1 MDNDME
7 VITTHV
13 NADFDAMGS
22 MIAAKKLYPNALLV
36 FPGSQERTLRE
47 FFVKSTVYIYDFK
60 RLRDV
65 DLAQVKRLILVDT
78 RQFSRIGK
86 FQEIINHPDL
96 EIHIYDHH
104 PDSEDDIKGQVMEV
118 RPLGSTVTILTQMI
132 RERGIQVTAEEAT
145 VMSLGMFE
153 DTGSF
158 TFGSTTAEDFEAAA
172 YLRRCGADLNVVA
185 DMVAQE
191 LTAEQVS
198 LLNELILSARSYNI
212 QGVEVC
218 IATVSIERYVGDFA
232 VLVHKLKDI
241 ENLDVIFALAAM
253 DDRIYLVARS
263 RIPEVNVGLVATYF
277 GGGGH
282 STAASATIREM
293 TLIQAEDRL
302 VEVLR
307 SLISPFPMAEHL
319 MTSPVIHSDAETPI
333 SDAAQTMVRYNINAM
348 PIMENNAIVGLVN
361 RQVLEKAVFHGL
373 EQARVREVMSRDF
386 STVKPTSTLLE
397 IQTYLVENQQRI
409 LPVLEEDRVV
419 GVITRRD
426 LLNFLV
432 SDRSNVPR
440 ALYDDPAQSHWSKR
454 KNIVGI
460 VKEQLPLQ
468 AIRTLKEMGELA
480 ESLHFKAYA
489 VGGFVRD
496 LLLRHPNL
504 DIDVVIEGDGIEF
517 ARAFSE
523 EHGVR
528 VRPHKKFNTAVLIF
542 PDGRRVDIATARF
555 EYYQYPAALPT
566 VEFGSLKMDLY
577 RRDFTINTL
586 AIALNPNSFGYLID
600 FFGGQRDLKEKV
612 IRVLHNLSF
621 VEDPTRILRA
631 IRFEQRFGFRIGKQA
646 VALIRTA
653 VRMGLIQKLG
663 GRRMFHEIQLILM
676 EDDPS
681 PALKRMAEFDVL
693 AVVSPK
699 MRFDQRMEELFQ
711 RLKEL
716 ISWYQLSFLDEP
728 LERWWVYVLGL
739 FSGLG
744 REELEEI
751 WARLQLAPNQKER
764 LLWTY
769 DKVEELLR
777 GFFQLPDHRPSDIYR
792 ALQSLRPEELLY
804 MMARTYK
811 EATTRAISHYFHR
824 YRHVSTELGGKDLK
838 ALGISPGRIY
848 RTMLDELLDVR
859 LNGEIKNRQE
869 EEDFLKSRYPE
880 FFEESQNGVVVP
892 KTSLPVVDVDACEG
906 AKN

>member
-1 MDNDME
+1 ME

-22 MIAAKKLYPNALLV
+22 MIAAKKLYPDAVLV

-86 FQEIINHPDL
+86 FQEIIGRPNL

-104 PDSEDDIKGQVMEV
+104 PDSEDDIRGQVMEV
-118 RPLGSTVTILTQMI
+118 RPLGATVTILTQLI
-132 RERGIQVTAEEAT
+132 RERRIQVTAEEAT

-158 TFGSTTAEDFEAAA
+158 MFNSTTPEDFEAAA

-198 LLNELILSARSYNI
+198 LLNELILSARTYNI

-241 ENLDVIFALAAM
+241 ENLDVVFALAAM

-263 RIPEVNVGLVATYF
+263 RIPEVNVGLVATHF

-282 STAASATIREM
+282 STAASGTIREM

-307 SLISPFPMAEHL
+307 SLINPFPMAEHL
-319 MTSPVIHSDAETPI
+319 MTSPVIYAGAETPI
-333 SDAAQTMVRYNINAM
+333 GDAAQTMVKYNINAM

-373 EQARVREVMSRDF
+373 EQARVREVMSQDF

-409 LPVLEEDRVV
+409 LPVLEEDKVV

-432 SDRSNVPR
+432 TDRSNIPR

-460 VKEQLPLQ
+460 VKEQLPRE

-504 DIDVVIEGDGIEF
+504 DVDVVIEGDGIEF
-517 ARAFSE
+517 ARAFAE
-523 EHGVR
+523 EHSVR
-528 VRPHKKFNTAVLIF
+528 VRAHKKFNTAVLIF
-542 PDGRRVDIATARF
+542 PDGQRVDIATARF
-555 EYYQYPAALPT
+555 EYYQYPAALPI

-646 VALIRTA
+646 VALIRNA

-663 GRRMFHEIQLILM
+663 GRRMFHEIQLILR

-681 PALKRMAEFDVL
+681 PALKRMAEFGVL
-693 AVVSPK
+693 AVVSAK
-699 MRFDQRMEELFQ
+699 IRFDQRMEELFQ

-728 LERWWVYVLGL
+728 LERWWVYLLGL
-739 FSGLG
+739 FSGQV
-744 REELEEI
+744 REELEEV
-751 WARLQLAPNQKER
+751 WERLQLAPNQQER

-792 ALQSLRPEELLY
+792 ALQPLRPEELLY
-804 MMARTYK
+804 MMARTQK

-824 YRHVSTELGGKDLK
+824 YRHVSTELRGKDLK

-869 EEDFLKSRYPE
+869 EEAFLQRRYPE
-880 FFEESQNGVVVP
+880 LFEGSQNGVMVP
-892 KTSLPVVDVDACEG
+892 NTSLPVVDVEPCEG

>member
-1 MDNDME
+1 ME

-22 MIAAKKLYPNALLV
+22 MIAAKKLYPNAVLV

-65 DLAQVKRLILVDT
+65 DLAQVERLILVDT

-86 FQEIINHPDL
+86 FQEIICRPNL
-96 EIHIYDHH
+96 EIHIFDHH
-104 PDSEDDIKGQVMEV
+104 QDSEDDIKGQLMEV
-118 RPLGSTVTILTQMI
+118 RPLGATVTILTGLI

-158 TFGSTTAEDFEAAA
+158 TFNSTTPEDFEAAA

-198 LLNELILSARSYNI
+198 LLNELILSARTYNI

-263 RIPEVNVGLVATYF
+263 RIPEVNVGLVASYF

-282 STAASATIREM
+282 STAASGTIREM

-319 MTSPVIHSDAETPI
+319 MSSPVIYDDVDTLI
-333 SDAAQTMVRYNINAM
+333 GDAAQTMVKYNINAM

-373 EQARVREVMSRDF
+373 EQARVREIMSRDF
-386 STVKPTSTLLE
+386 STVQPTSNLLE

-409 LPVLEEDRVV
+409 LPVLEDDRVV

-440 ALYDDPAQSHWSKR
+440 ALFDDPAQSHWSKR

-460 VKEQLPLQ
+460 VKEQLPRETIQ
-468 AIRTLKEMGELA
+468 TLKKLGELA

-496 LLLRHPNL
+496 LLLRHPSL
-504 DIDVVIEGDGIEF
+504 DTDVVIEGDGIEF
-517 ARAFSE
+517 ARAFAE
-523 EHGVR
+523 EHDVR

-586 AIALNPNSFGYLID
+586 AIALNPSSFGYLID

-631 IRFEQRFGFRIGKQA
+631 IRFEQRFGLRIGKQA
-646 VALIRTA
+646 LALIRTA

-681 PALKRMAEFDVL
+681 PALKRMEEFGLL
-693 AVVSPK
+693 AVISAK
-699 MRFDQRMEELFQ
+699 IRFDQRMEELFQ
-711 RLKEL
+711 RLKKL

-728 LERWWVYVLGL
+728 LERWWVYLLGF
-739 FSGLG
+739 FSGLALEE
-744 REELEEI
+744 REELWE
-751 WARLQLAPNQKER
+751 RLQLAPHQQER
-764 LLWTY
+764 LIWTY
-769 DKVEELLR
+769 HRVEELLR

-792 ALQSLRPEELLY
+792 ALQPLRPEELLY
-804 MMARTYK
+804 LMARTQK
-811 EATTRAISHYFHR
+811 EETTRAISHYFHR
-824 YRHVSTELGGKDLK
+824 YRHVSTELRGKDLK

-869 EEDFLKSRYPE
+869 EEAFLYRRYPE
-880 FFEESQNGVVVP
+880 LFEESQSREMVP
-892 KTSLPVVDVDACEG
+892 NTCPPAVDAEPRG
-906 AKN
+906 GTKN

>member
-1 MDNDME
+1 ME

-22 MIAAKKLYPNALLV
+22 MIAAKKLYPEAVLV

-65 DLAQVKRLILVDT
+65 DLTQVKRLILVDT
-78 RQFSRIGK
+78 RQLSRIGK
-86 FQEIINHPDL
+86 FQEIIERPDL
-96 EIHIYDHH
+96 DIHIYDHH
-104 PDSEDDIKGQVMEV
+104 PDSEDDIKGQLVEV
-118 RPLGSTVTILTQMI
+118 RPLGATVTILTHLI
-132 RERGIQVTAEEAT
+132 RERHLEVTAEEAT
-145 VMSLGMFE
+145 VMSLGIFE

-158 TFGSTTAEDFEAAA
+158 TFSSTTPEDFEAAA

-191 LTAEQVS
+191 LTAEQIS
-198 LLNELILSARSYNI
+198 LLNELILSARTYNI
-212 QGVEVC
+212 QGVEIC
-218 IATVSIERYVGDFA
+218 ISTISIEKYVGDFA

-263 RIPEVNVGLVATYF
+263 RIAEVNVGLVATHF

-282 STAASATIREM
+282 STAASATIRDM

-307 SLISPFPMAEHL
+307 SQISPFPMAEHL
-319 MTSPVIHSDAETPI
+319 MTSPVIFVEAEAPI
-333 SDAAQTMVRYNINAM
+333 GEAAQIMTRYNINAL
-348 PIMENNAIVGLVN
+348 PIKENDAIVGLAN
-361 RQVLEKAVFHGL
+361 RQVLEKAMFHGL
-373 EQARVREVMSRDF
+373 EQVPVREFMSRDF
-386 STVKPTSTLLE
+386 FTVKPTATLLE

-409 LPVLEEDRVV
+409 LPVVDEDKVV

-432 SDRSNVPR
+432 TDRSNIPR

-454 KNIVGI
+454 KSIVNIVM
-460 VKEQLPLQ
+460 EQLPRE
-468 AIRTLKEMGELA
+468 AIQVLRDFGNLA
-480 ESLHFKAYA
+480 ERLHFKAYA

-504 DIDVVIEGDGIEF
+504 DIDIVVEGDGIEF
-517 ARAFSE
+517 ARAFAE
-523 EHGVR
+523 EHQVR
-528 VRPHKKFNTAVLIF
+528 VRAHKKFNTAVLVF
-542 PDGRRVDIATARF
+542 PNDQRVDIATARY
-555 EYYQYPAALPT
+555 EYYQYPAALPI

-646 VALIRTA
+646 AALARNA

-663 GRRMFHEIQLILM
+663 GRRIFHEIQLILM

-681 PALKRMAEFDVL
+681 PALKRMAQFGL
-693 AVVSPK
+693 LSAVSPK
-699 MRFDQRMEELFQ
+699 LCFDRRVEEFFQ
-711 RLKEL
+711 RVKKLL
-716 ISWYQLSFLDEP
+716 SWYHLSFLEEP
-728 LERWWVYVLGL
+728 LERWWVYLLGL
-739 FSGLG
+739 FSPL
-744 REELEEI
+744 RRDEQEELWE
-751 WARLQLAPNQKER
+751 RLQLVPSQQER
-764 LLWTY
+764 MFWAY
-769 DKVEELLR
+769 EKVEELLW
-777 GFFQLPDHRPSDIYR
+777 GFFQLLEHRPSDIYR
-792 ALQSLRPEELLY
+792 ALQPLRPEELLF
-804 MMARTYK
+804 MMAKAQK
-811 EATTRAISHYFHR
+811 ETTTRAISHYFHR
-824 YRHVSTELGGKDLK
+824 YRHVRTELAGKDLK
-838 ALGISPGRIY
+838 ALGVPPGRVY
-848 RTMLDELLDVR
+848 KTLLDALLDAR
-859 LNGEIKNRQE
+859 LNGDVKNRQE
-869 EEDFLKSRYPE
+869 EISFLERRYPE
-880 FFEESQNGVVVP
+880 LFRDPSNGVTGTQLSNSVVEP
-892 KTSLPVVDVDACEG
+892 GECEG
-906 AKN
+906 TRN

>member
-1 MDNDME
+1 ME

-22 MIAAKKLYPNALLV
+22 MIAAKKLYPNAVLV

-65 DLAQVKRLILVDT
+65 DLAEVKRLILVDT

-86 FQEIINHPDL
+86 FQEIIEREDL
-96 EIHIYDHH
+96 EIHIFDHH
-104 PDSEDDIKGQVMEV
+104 PDSEDDLKGQVMEI
-118 RPLGSTVTILTQMI
+118 RPVGATVTILTRLIQ
-132 RERGIQVTAEEAT
+132 EQGLQVTAEEAT
-145 VMSLGMFE
+145 VMSLGIFE

-158 TFGSTTAEDFEAAA
+158 TFNSTTPDDFEAAA
-172 YLRRCGADLNVVA
+172 YLRHCGADLNVVA

-191 LTAEQVS
+191 MTAEQVS
-198 LLNELILSARSYNI
+198 LLNELILAARTYNI

-218 IATVSIERYVGDFA
+218 ITTVAIDKYVGDFA

-263 RIPEVNVGLVATYF
+263 RIAEVNVGLVATHF

-293 TLIQAEDRL
+293 TLNQAEDRL

-307 SLISPFPMAEHL
+307 SLINPFPMAEHL
-319 MTSPVIHSDAETPI
+319 MTSPVIHAESETPI
-333 SDAAQTMVRYNINAM
+333 GEAAQIMTRYSINAM
-348 PIMENNAIVGLVN
+348 PVMENGVIVGLAN
-361 RQVLEKAVFHGL
+361 RQVLEKAMFHGL
-373 EQARVREVMSRDF
+373 DQVRVREFMSRDF
-386 STVKPTSTLLE
+386 STVKPTATLLE

-409 LPVLEEDRVV
+409 LPVVEEDHVV

-432 SDRSNVPR
+432 TDRSNVPR

-454 KNIVGI
+454 KNIVNI
-460 VKEQLPLQ
+460 VKEQLPPEALGM
-468 AIRTLKEMGELA
+468 LKDLGVLA
-480 ESLHFKAYA
+480 ERLHFKAYT

-496 LLLRHPNL
+496 LLLRHANL
-504 DIDVVIEGDGIEF
+504 DIDIVVEGDGIEF
-517 ARAFSE
+517 ARAFGE

-528 VRPHKKFNTAVLIF
+528 VRAHKKFNTAVLIF
-542 PDGRRVDIATARF
+542 PNGQRVDIATARF
-555 EYYQYPAALPT
+555 EYYQYPAALPI

-586 AIALNPNSFGYLID
+586 AIALNPSSFGYLID
-600 FFGGQRDLKEKV
+600 FFGGQRDLKDKV

-621 VEDPTRILRA
+621 VEDPTRIVRA

-646 VALIRTA
+646 AALIRNA

-663 GRRMFHEIQLILM
+663 GRRIFHELQLILM

-681 PALKRMAEFDVL
+681 PALRRMAEFGLL
-693 AVVSPK
+693 AVISPK
-699 MRFDQRMEELFQ
+699 MRFEQKMEELFQ

-716 ISWYQLSFLDEP
+716 LSWYQLSFLEEP

-739 FSGLG
+739 FSALRG
-744 REELEEI
+744 EELEEL
-751 WARLQLAPNQKER
+751 WERLQLTSSQQER

-769 DKVEELLR
+769 QKVDELLR

-792 ALQSLRPEELLY
+792 ALQPLQPEELLY
-804 MMARTYK
+804 MMARTQK
-811 EATTRAISHYFHR
+811 KAVTRAISHYCHR
-824 YRHVSTELGGKDLK
+824 YRHVRTELSGRDLH
-838 ALGISPGRIY
+838 AMGVPPGRIY
-848 RTMLDELLDVR
+848 RTMLDALLDAR
-859 LNGEIKNRQE
+859 LNGEVRNRQE
-869 EEDFLKSRYPE
+869 EVAFLQSRYRE
-880 FFEESQNGVVVP
+880 LFGEIKSKGGASE
-892 KTSLPVVDVDACEG
+892 TSLPGAEPETCQE

>member
-1 MDNDME
+1 ME

-22 MIAAKKLYPNALLV
+22 MIAAKKLYPEAVLV

-65 DLAQVKRLILVDT
+65 DVNQVKRLILVDT

-86 FQEIINHPDL
+86 FQEIVNRPDL

-104 PDSEDDIKGQVMEV
+104 PDSEDDINGQVMEIK
-118 RPLGSTVTILTQMI
+118 PLGATVTILTQLI
-132 RERGIQVTAEEAT
+132 RERQIRLTAEEAT
-145 VMSLGMFE
+145 VMSLGIFE

-158 TFGSTTAEDFEAAA
+158 TFNSTTPEDFEAAA

-198 LLNELILSARSYNI
+198 LLNELLLSARTYNI

-218 IATVSIERYVGDFA
+218 IATVSVEKYVGDFA

-263 RIPEVNVGLVATYF
+263 RIPELNVGLVAAYF

-282 STAASATIREM
+282 STAASATIRDM

-307 SLISPFPMAEHL
+307 SQINPFPMAEHL
-319 MTSPVIHSDAETPI
+319 MTNTVISADADTPI
-333 SDAAQTMVRYNINAM
+333 GEAAQTMVKYNINAM
-348 PIMENNAIVGLVN
+348 PVMENGAIVGLVN
-361 RQVLEKAVFHGL
+361 RQVLEKAIFHGL
-373 EQARVREVMSRDF
+373 DQVLVRELMSQDF
-386 STVKPTSTLLE
+386 FTVQSTATLLE

-409 LPVLEEDRVV
+409 LPVVQEDRVV

-432 SDRSNVPR
+432 TDRSNVPR

-454 KNIVGI
+454 KNIIGI
-460 VKEQLPLQ
+460 VMEQLPKEV
-468 AIRTLKEMGELA
+468 IRTLKDLGQLA
-480 ESLHFKAYA
+480 ERLHFKAYA

-504 DIDVVIEGDGIEF
+504 DIDIVIEGDGIEF
-517 ARAFSE
+517 ARAFAE
-523 EHGVR
+523 EHRVR
-528 VRPHKKFNTAVLIF
+528 VRAHKKFNTAVLIF
-542 PDGRRVDIATARF
+542 PNGQRVDVATARF
-555 EYYQYPAALPT
+555 EYYQYPAALPI

-600 FFGGQRDLKEKV
+600 FFGGQRDLKERV
-612 IRVLHNLSF
+612 IRILHNLSF

-646 VALIRTA
+646 VALIRNA

-663 GRRMFHEIQLILM
+663 GRRMFHEMQLILK
-676 EDDPS
+676 EEDPS
-681 PALKRMAEFDVL
+681 PALRRMAEFGVL
-693 AVVSPK
+693 AVISPK
-699 MRFDQRMEELFQ
+699 MRFDQKMEELFQ

-728 LERWWVYVLGL
+728 LERWWVYLIGL
-739 FSGLG
+739 FSGLTPDALA
-744 REELEEI
+744 EVWE
-751 WARLQLAPNQKER
+751 RLQLPSNQQER
-764 LLWTY
+764 ILWTY

-792 ALQSLRPEELLY
+792 ALQLLRPEELLY
-804 MMARTYK
+804 MMARAQK
-811 EATTRAISHYFHR
+811 EAITRAISHYFHR
-824 YRHVSTELGGKDLK
+824 YSHVTTELRGRDLK
-838 ALGISPGRIY
+838 ALGILPGRIY
-848 RTMLDELLDVR
+848 KTMLDELLDAR
-859 LNGEIKNRQE
+859 LNGDVKNRQE
-869 EEDFLKSRYPE
+869 EVAFLKGRYPE
-880 FFEESQNGVVVP
+880 ILEELQDEAAAPSADPGVYGD
-892 KTSLPVVDVDACEG
+892 TR
-906 AKN
+906 N